1 MAKKKA
7 VLRARAAAQRAE
19 ESAQRAEQSAGRER
33 SAGEIAPPAAQERAA
48 PGEQGFAA
56 GQSAQG
62 FAAGQSEP
70 CAPLPGR
77 SGIARRLWS
86 RVETAAY
93 RAYERISGLSEDRPA
108 LGVLAAAPV
117 LRALGVAAPRVAS
130 SVTVSRARAAVLS
143 ALRDAEGVR
152 RYLQRIARVETGV
165 AEATST
171 IWAAGM
177 GGRERVRT
185 GIVSLADAPGERG
198 TEIRA
203 VLPGARPRGWLA
215 RAAGRLL
222 AEEPRRR
229 LRGDLRRLRQWIEVG
244 EIPTTVGQPSGR
256 TGRERM

>member
-7 VLRARAAAQRAE
+7 VLRARAATQRAE
-19 ESAQRAEQSAGRER
+19 QSAQRAEQSAGREP
-33 SAGEIAPPAAQERAA
+33 SAGEIAPPAAREAQERPA

-56 GQSAQG
+56 GQR
-62 FAAGQSEP
+62 EP

-108 LGVLAAAPV
+108 LGVVAAAPV
-117 LRALGVAAPRVAS
+117 LRALGVAAPRIAS
-130 SVTVSRARAAVLS
+130 SVTVSRARAAVLG

-152 RYLQRIARVETGV
+152 RYLQRIARVEMGV

-256 TGRERM
+256 TGRERT

>member
-19 ESAQRAEQSAGRER
+19 QSAGREP
-33 SAGEIAPPAAQERAA
+33 SAGEIAPPAAEEAQERPA
-48 PGEQGFAA
+48 PREQGFAA
-56 GQSAQG
+56 GQR
-62 FAAGQSEP
+62 EP

-108 LGVLAAAPV
+108 LGVVAAAPV
-117 LRALGVAAPRVAS
+117 LRALGVAAPRIAS
-130 SVTVSRARAAVLS
+130 SVTVSRARAAVLG

-152 RYLQRIARVETGV
+152 RYLQRIARVEMGV

-256 TGRERM
+256 TGRERT